1 MEGGRRGAAAS
12 QSAMRAVT
20 GGAGGE
26 GRQPEAQGET

>member
-20 GGAGGE
+20 GAGGE